1 MKKSTF
7 ILLVFLQLN
16 LISNIIYSMSLFSS
30 YDFKSYDY
38 KEPTYKIML
47 PKWWNN

>member
-1 MKKSTF
+1 MKKLTF

-16 LISNIIYSMSLFSS
+16 LISNIVYSLSVCNA

-38 KEPTYKIML
+38 QEPTYKIML

>member
-1 MKKSTF
+1 MKKLTF

-16 LISNIIYSMSLFSS
+16 LISNLVYSLSLFSS
-30 YDFKSYDY
+30 YDFKSYNSNAPKY
-38 KEPTYKIML
+38 RIIL